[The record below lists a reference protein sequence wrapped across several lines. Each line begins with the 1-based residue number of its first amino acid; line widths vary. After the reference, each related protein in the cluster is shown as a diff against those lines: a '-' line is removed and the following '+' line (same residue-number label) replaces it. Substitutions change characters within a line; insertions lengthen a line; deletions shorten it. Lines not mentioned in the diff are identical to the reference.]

1 MIVKRVKRP
10 NTLTAG
16 GARLRDE
23 RLIATPKIIIGRG
36 VTDPDRMGE
45 LWVPKEPFNAVAIRR

>member
-1 MIVKRVKRP
+1 MIAKRVKRP
-10 NTLTAG
+10 NALTAG
-16 GARLRDE
+16 AARLCDK

-45 LWVPKEPFNAVAIRR
+45 FWVTKEPFNAVAIRR